1 MSGLLWIVIGLG
13 VGLLALGLYFFNS
26 TRRDEHSPFPLND
39 SQRGSLELDPL
50 SQAPLPPSAGE
61 PPVETRKEPQAEFDE
76 LGVSPV
82 RLRPQDEAAAARLAA
97 GRARRTP
104 RFNYTG
110 HPREEAPPER
120 ARREPRFDPVLDDPV
135 SSPSSEPPKTPP
147 ATQTLQKS
155 SEPTP
160 PPKST
165 SGSGAAEPA
174 APKRAEQAADVIPLY
189 LIARN
194 PSGFAG
200 SELLPLF
207 ARLGFVF
214 GEMEVYH
221 YVNARG
227 QTLFSLMNGVAPGTF
242 DLGAL
247 AQQTTPALALFL
259 RLPIERQPGLAL
271 EQFLDLAYRMADE
284 LDATLLDDRREALST
299 ESVDRMRAAVLD
311 D

>member
-1 MSGLLWIVIGLG
+1 M
-13 VGLLALGLYFFNS
+13 
-26 TRRDEHSPFPLND
+26 
-39 SQRGSLELDPL
+39 
-50 SQAPLPPSAGE
+50 
-61 PPVETRKEPQAEFDE
+61 
-76 LGVSPV
+76 
-82 RLRPQDEAAAARLAA
+82 
-97 GRARRTP
+97 
-104 RFNYTG
+104 
-110 HPREEAPPER
+110 
-120 ARREPRFDPVLDDPV
+120 
-135 SSPSSEPPKTPP
+135 
-147 ATQTLQKS
+147 
-155 SEPTP
+155 
-160 PPKST
+160 
-165 SGSGAAEPA
+165 
-174 APKRAEQAADVIPLY
+174 IPLY